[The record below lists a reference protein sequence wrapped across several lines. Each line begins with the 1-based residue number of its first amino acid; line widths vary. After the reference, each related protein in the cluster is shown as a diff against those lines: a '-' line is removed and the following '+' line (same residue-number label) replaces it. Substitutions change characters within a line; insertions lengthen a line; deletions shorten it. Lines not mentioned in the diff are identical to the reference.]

1 MCGILGV
8 TPAEMVGADMYTF
21 IDANKAAFSV
31 LLMCACLGVS
41 RSGFY
46 EWLTREDSPTAQRR
60 SKLLILIKKAFAD
73 SDGTYGYRRVHEQLV
88 RWGHPVS
95 LELVRRLM
103 RAADLRPCQPRPW
116 RPTTTIAGDAAGIP
130 DLVRRDFT
138 AHRPGIKLIGDI
150 TYVRTWQ
157 GWLYLALVID
167 CYSKMIVG
175 WAMDD
180 NYKTPLIQSA
190 IRMAARNLALPTGA
204 IFHSDRGSNYTSE
217 DFAKTL
223 RDLGLRQSVGRT
235 GICYDNAMAES
246 VNGAVKVEL
255 VNRAEY
261 ATRDAARREIAR
273 YIELYYN
280 TRRFHSGLGYRTP
293 REVMDEY
300 HRMQAGA

>member
-1 MCGILGV
+1 MN
-8 TPAEMVGADMYTF
+8 DMYTF

-150 TYVRTWQ
+150 TYVRTLQ
-157 GWLYLALVID
+157 GWLYLATVIDCCTKKCVGYAMADHMKTSLVID
-167 CYSKMIVG
+167 
-175 WAMDD
+175 ALD
-180 NYKTPLIQSA
+180 
-190 IRMAARNLALPTGA
+190 MAVRNGGILNGA
-204 IFHSDRGSNYTSE
+204 IFHSDRGCQYTSQA
-217 DFAKTL
+217 FAEWTKKHKM
-223 RDLGLRQSVGRT
+223 RRSMGRT
-235 GICYDNAMAES
+235 GVCWDNAAAES
-246 VNGAVKVEL
+246 FNSTVKTEL
-255 VNRAEY
+255 VNRIVY
-261 ATRDAARREIAR
+261 ATREQALRDVTH
-273 YIELYYN
+273 YIEIRYN
-280 TRRFHSGLGYRTP
+280 TLRFHSALGYRTP
-293 REVMDEY
+293 QEAHDEF
-300 HRMQAGA
+300 HGPRSAA